1 MNDNTLAICIQR
13 FFTDHLAGR
22 LCASTRTVSS
32 YRDTFRLLLNYT
44 SVRLSRHPTDMRLE
58 DLDANLIGDFLA
70 YLETERGNSVRSRNT
85 RLAAIRSFFRF
96 TALQEPQFV
105 HHCQRVLSIP
115 VKKFEKRTISYLNP
129 AEMAALLSAPDIDT
143 WFGRRDRTLLVVA
156 LQTGLRVSELIG
168 LSRGDVVLGTGAH
181 VRCMGKGRK
190 ERLTPLRKD
199 SVDALQ
205 IWLNEQPD
213 NDGDPVFVSN
223 RGGPLSRDAVERI
236 VRKYAISASATHPS
250 LKEKRITPHSLRH
263 SAAMSLL
270 HSGVDCAVIA
280 LWLGHESIETT
291 QIYLHADLKLKEKA
305 MDRTKPADVPSG
317 RYRPPDSLMAFLQAL

>member
-1 MNDNTLAICIQR
+1 MNDNILAICVQQ

-22 LCASTRTVSS
+22 LHASTQTVSS
-32 YRDTFRLLLNYT
+32 YRDTFRLLLNYA
-44 SVRLSRHPTDMRLE
+44 SGRLGLCPTDMRLE
-58 DLDANLIGDFLA
+58 DLDATLIGDFLA
-70 YLETERGNSVRSRNT
+70 YLETERGNCVRSRNT

-96 TALQEPQFV
+96 TSLQEPQFV

-115 VKKFEKRTISYLNP
+115 VKKFEKRTVTYLNP
-129 AEMAALLSAPDIDT
+129 EETAALLSAPDTTT
-143 WFGRRDRTLLVVA
+143 WLGRRDRTLLVVA
-156 LQTGLRVSELIG
+156 LQTGLRVSELTG

-199 SVDALQ
+199 SADALGV
-205 IWLNEQPD
+205 WLNERPG

-223 RGGPLSRDAVERI
+223 RGGSLSRDAVERI

-250 LKEKRITPHSLRH
+250 LKEKRVTPHVLRH
-263 SAAMSLL
+263 STAMSLL
-270 HSGVDCAVIA
+270 QSGVDCAVIA

-305 MDRTKPADVPSG
+305 MDRTKPAEVPSG
-317 RYRPPDSLMAFLQAL
+317 RYKPPDALMAFLQAL